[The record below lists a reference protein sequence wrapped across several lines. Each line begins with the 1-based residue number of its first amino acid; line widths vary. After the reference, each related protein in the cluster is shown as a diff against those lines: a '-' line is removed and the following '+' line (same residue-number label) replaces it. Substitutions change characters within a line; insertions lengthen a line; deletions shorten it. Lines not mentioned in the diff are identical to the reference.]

1 MNKVKNER
9 TEEFIRFQGCAPN
22 NSCVTSTG
30 DHLLTLYD
38 DDNTQ
43 SKVFRYS
50 GSTEKQIIHL
60 DDVGKSL
67 YSENSSIKYITEN
80 TNHAICLADW
90 EIRVVVVVN
99 QAGKHWVS
107 FSYKEQTI

>member
-1 MNKVKNER
+1 M
-9 TEEFIRFQGCAPN
+9 PN
-22 NSCVTSTG
+22 NSCVTTTG
-30 DHLLTLYD
+30 DLLLTLYS

-43 SKVFRYS
+43 SKVVRYS
-50 GSTEKQIIHL
+50 GFTEKQIIHL

-67 YSENSSIKYITEN
+67 YSENSSIKYITEI

-99 QAGKHWVS
+99 QDGKHWVS
-107 FSYKEQTI
+107 LNYKEQTI